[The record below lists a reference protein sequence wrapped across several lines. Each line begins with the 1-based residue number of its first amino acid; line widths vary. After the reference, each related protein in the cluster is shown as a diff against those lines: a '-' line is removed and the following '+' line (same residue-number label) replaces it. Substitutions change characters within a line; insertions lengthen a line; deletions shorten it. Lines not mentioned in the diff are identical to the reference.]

1 MCKISEVEKP
11 GTYCIVPVSS
21 TLHFQPM
28 VPGCEFNT
36 QPDDDVGM
44 LMSNARRMY
53 VDGTMRQPK
62 LLLSTDA

>member
-28 VPGCEFNT
+28 VPGNEFNT
-36 QPDDDVGM
+36 QPDDDVG
-44 LMSNARRMY
+44 NADEQCESYACRRN
-53 VDGTMRQPK
+53 D
-62 LLLSTDA
+62 